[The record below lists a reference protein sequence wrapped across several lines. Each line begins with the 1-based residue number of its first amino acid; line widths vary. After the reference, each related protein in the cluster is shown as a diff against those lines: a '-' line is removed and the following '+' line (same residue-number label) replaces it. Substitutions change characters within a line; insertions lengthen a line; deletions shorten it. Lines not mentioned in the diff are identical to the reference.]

1 MFHFAGRVRVVRA
14 LYKYTAQYVST
25 VTSLNMAQAASLY
38 LCNLFHSQISLLQM
52 DELSFQEGDLLYV
65 FDEVTD
71 PNWWKARSGNR
82 IGLIPSN
89 YGIVQTAL
97 TSPDFMAQILYG
109 NCIRSNFRD

>member
-1 MFHFAGRVRVVRA
+1 MIHVAGRVRVVRA

-25 VTSLNMAQAASLY
+25 VTSMNMTQAASMYLY
-38 LCNLFHSQISLLQM
+38 SSYHSNISMLQM

-71 PNWWKARSGNR
+71 PNWWKARCGNK

-97 TSPDFMAQILYG
+97 TSPEFMAQIPCG
-109 NCIRSNFRD
+109 N